1 MILHFGYMTA
11 RPVEMRWK
19 IRILPTFLCATGFT
33 FACAVCF
40 LLFSIPRGHVAL
52 HASPNEQTAGV
63 HYAIVVDAGSSGSRL
78 YIYRCDYD
86 RHTVKSILR
95 VSPLLGRDGEPIVK
109 KKNPGLSSFG
119 NDPKRAVVYMKG
131 LIDGALDYI
140 PKENV
145 KQTSLFVLATAGMRL
160 LPVKERTKVMK
171 ALRQALASSYDF
183 IVSETNIEII
193 SGKWEGI
200 YAWIS
205 VNYALGRFDK
215 SPLLQS
221 SVLTQSN
228 SVGSGRMRT
237 AGILDLGGASLQV
250 AYEVKRGAV
259 HGLLD
264 ETFYQEINLGC
275 NDTSPL
281 FKFTVFVN
289 TYLGYGANT
298 AIELY
303 ENWLVK
309 NSLKNRGSANS
320 SVLEVSDCCLPRGL
334 TKRMQFGDTNILDIV
349 RSGSGCFHTCY
360 KSLSEII
367 ESNVTCS
374 AALCFLEGVYLPEI
388 DFASTDFYGMSEY
401 WYSTNDVLNLSG
413 AYDHEVFEKSAS
425 DFCNLN
431 WTSIWTLFRHKKFP
445 NADIARIRTQ
455 CFKAAWAF
463 ALLHKGLRFPVNI
476 SNFHPV
482 SRMSGHDI
490 QWTLGAV
497 LYRLRHLPLRFVP
510 PENQFHRRPDLPKHN
525 FFRPTLFGH
534 EHWILE
540 IVFFVALLV
549 LLLFVAD
556 FIMLHFCREKRGVF
570 LCNTFRKNFPSVKYM
585 MIDNS
590 KNLRYDV
597 MSAQGDVP
605 LLSERKKCWSSRDNY
620 WSCLD
625 ENNGDESKCKQ
636 QRAEFVSS
644 CRRTWVNRS
653 IALKSTRKNTD
664 CSRVHRHLLKHTLN
678 SLPVLFNF
686 SQMHYS
692 VRNWSLLLKRC
703 KTCFLQHQWRHCSTV
718 SSPDAMIS
726 LSKAV
731 LRTSVVSDLVNSLL
745 APNDCALSDSEFS
758 SIRTAVGE
766 SGLRRKP
773 VDSTLL
779 WYFAENHEFQRGL
792 SYIRHLDR
800 NSLLNPASVK
810 VAVYLLITCF
820 LNKRDIPTSDV
831 AKILLDSLLLWQE
844 RFPNVF
850 DLHLLFALGCSGE
863 WNRILS
869 LWPSVQQ
876 SAKSESANF
885 LLISACRH
893 RKLAQFWALRGS
905 DSCRLKIEDSGLK
918 ELTDYLCSSLP
929 DESFALDNFD
939 KFLHFLR
946 MSTDLL
952 VDEDTA
958 MAMKELFESFR
969 KRIWS
974 VKDGMI
980 DAQGCCTVC
989 GSTLSRVC
997 ISGEDFA
1004 EMKNEVFKKILIGEN
1019 IYRQSSPKEVSRF
1032 QKLLATEGPFDV
1044 VIDGCNVAL
1053 FGRTDGDLRLQMK
1066 RIINTVSL
1074 LREKHNFKKPL
1085 VIGRHH
1091 FLRCVDFMAQLS
1103 KMAHYF
1109 LAANVSTDDA
1119 FLLIAALSGGLQTYF
1134 VTNDLLGGHSQ
1145 QLSEK
1150 SQFTFS
1156 QWQRTRQILLSRT
1169 KSPKYFICHV
1179 SRLIH
1184 FHCGRTKL
1192 LLFLTTF
1199 MRVRKSLNA
1208 DTTYRI
1214 HAKRKL
1220 DGYIRKREWK
1230 LSVQGTFPSSICY
1243 ACNRVDLLSKQM
1255 AEEKRSSTR
1264 LPSTG
1269 AYALELEAPIKFSP
1283 AVQSALNS
1291 ICDPNDPFNRE
1302 DFSVVEHINKLFST
1316 EPGLIH
1322 VEEVAQELDNEMAR
1336 INEEICQ
1343 ILEMQSSSSV
1353 DGQAALQEAKLV
1365 MRELFDKVLE
1375 IKRKTDMSDTM
1386 VTEITRDMKQLD
1398 LAKKNLTASITT
1410 LNHLHMLVSGVESLE
1425 SYIKTKN
1432 FRDIANLLPGIQNVL
1447 EHFSK
1452 YKAVPQI
1459 RQLSEQMVN
1468 IGQEIAEL
1476 VSSEFKTYFSP
1487 TYKAAS
1493 TSAVSGSQPVNI
1505 VDVCAVISVL
1515 EEPVRESLI
1524 QWLLNHELT
1533 EYTILFDDTQDDAWL
1548 DKIDLRYGWFR
1559 DRLIEFEN
1567 KYTTIFPSDWEMP
1580 KRLALE
1586 FVKLTGDM
1594 LEKVTAKRIA
1604 EIDSKLLIFAIQR
1617 TLNFEVLMSKR
1628 FPSQKSID
1636 QQQGKSSETERG
1648 GFRGALSSKFEKHM
1662 PLYFN
1667 ALDGNLNA
1675 LVDQLAE
1682 KFRETGPP
1690 SMEYGSTAV
1699 VIPNSSDLF
1708 VFYKKCIQ
1716 QLLQLC
1722 MSEQLMADL
1731 ARLFKKYLRE
1741 YAQRCLANFLPKI
1754 TSGQVTT
1761 TAGLIQSFLKEG
1773 DAPRLSVEETYR
1785 VCCVLVTAEFCAETI
1800 HNLQEK
1806 LKEKAPSLAKQDV
1819 FDFTPEQEVFF
1830 NLISV
1835 TIQLLVQDLE
1845 GACDAAL
1852 QTMTKMQWASVDAVG
1867 DESRYVNRIRQQLR
1881 TNVARVRDYLINARK
1896 YFIQFCL
1903 RFAGSFIPK
1912 FIGCLFRCKS
1922 VSVTGAEQLLLDT
1935 HSLKTELANL
1945 PVVGSI
1951 AGQKPPEAY
1960 TKVVLKGMTKAEM
1973 ILKLVMAPID
1983 CPDSFVD
1990 QYLKLL
1996 PESDVSEFQKV
2007 LDMKSVRRADQSSL
2021 MQIYHGKTSK
2031 ETAEKAN
2038 AAPAEGTK
2046 PLAIGNA
2053 DSRVKKLEELIRK
2066 RL

>member
-1 MILHFGYMTA
+1 
-11 RPVEMRWK
+11 
-19 IRILPTFLCATGFT
+19 
-33 FACAVCF
+33 
-40 LLFSIPRGHVAL
+40 
-52 HASPNEQTAGV
+52 
-63 HYAIVVDAGSSGSRL
+63 
-78 YIYRCDYD
+78 
-86 RHTVKSILR
+86 
-95 VSPLLGRDGEPIVK
+95 
-109 KKNPGLSSFG
+109 
-119 NDPKRAVVYMKG
+119 
-131 LIDGALDYI
+131 
-140 PKENV
+140 
-145 KQTSLFVLATAGMRL
+145 
-160 LPVKERTKVMK
+160 MK

-590 KNLRYDV
+590 KVLPR
-597 MSAQGDVP
+597 
-605 LLSERKKCWSSRDNY
+605 LSI
-620 WSCLD
+620 LT
-625 ENNGDESKCKQ
+625 G
-636 QRAEFVSS
+636 
-644 CRRTWVNRS
+644 S

-1109 LAANVSTDDA
+1109 LAANVGFERLKT
-1119 FLLIAALSGGLQTYF
+1119 FLASNFFHRLFKRALL
-1134 VTNDLLGGHSQ
+1134 
-1145 QLSEK
+1145 K
-1150 SQFTFS
+1150 
-1156 QWQRTRQILLSRT
+1156 
-1169 KSPKYFICHV
+1169 
-1179 SRLIH
+1179 
-1184 FHCGRTKL
+1184 
-1192 LLFLTTF
+1192 
-1199 MRVRKSLNA
+1199 
-1208 DTTYRI
+1208 
-1214 HAKRKL
+1214 
-1220 DGYIRKREWK
+1220 
-1230 LSVQGTFPSSICY
+1230 
-1243 ACNRVDLLSKQM
+1243 LSKQM

-1951 AGQKPPEAY
+1951 AGRKPPEAY